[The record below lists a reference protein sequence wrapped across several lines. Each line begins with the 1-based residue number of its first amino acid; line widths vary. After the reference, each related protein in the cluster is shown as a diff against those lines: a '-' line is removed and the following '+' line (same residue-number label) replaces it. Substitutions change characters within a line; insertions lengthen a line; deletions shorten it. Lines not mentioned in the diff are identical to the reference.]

1 MNLIIMLPFMDPH
14 SIIEYVT
21 YFFMNDMFIY
31 VTLLLKFLPHVEV
44 YIYIYIW
51 KDSTSNG
58 FCIFIYLM
66 TAITGVL

>member
-1 MNLIIMLPFMDPH
+1 MNLIIMLPFTDPH

-44 YIYIYIW
+44 YIYIYGRIAH
-51 KDSTSNG
+51 
-58 FCIFIYLM
+58 LM
-66 TAITGVL
+66 VFAFLYI

>member
-44 YIYIYIW
+44 YIYIYIY
-51 KDSTSNG
+51 G
-58 FCIFIYLM
+58 RIAHLM
-66 TAITGVL
+66 VFAFLYI